1 MVWRNLE
8 EQQDTIGTFVED
20 FVYLFYAILIH
31 SALTSLPGVQDPQSH
46 FWCAPQGGSRC
57 FRQAHPPTA
66 SKTHQDAFV
75 PLPLVAGN
83 VIRCLTFP
91 TSTQHSRVSP
101 TKIIPSLSEQ
111 PWTVLRCLQCGESII
126 CVPLVFQTTLWTHSR
141 PWLFYF
147 MCALRSR
154 RQSAE
159 CTVDKNTSVS
169 NLKQW
174 NRRLTMW
181 SLFQR
186 KRKQIW
192 HHVFMRTQHARV
204 WFLRDKN
211 LTLAGI
217 KQKKTSWFTKM
228 ATGTW
233 SVDYC
238 CLPGSFAPRASSQL
252 ISSPAHPSAKFFH
265 PHSDCFHSAFHVL
278 LFNWKRTSR
287 LLHLHAFHV
296 TRPTV
301 ILHHS
306 IPFGNFLT
314 RPDTFGTIL
323 NHLRCPVD

>member
-1 MVWRNLE
+1 M
-8 EQQDTIGTFVED
+8 ED
-20 FVYLFYAILIH
+20 FVYLFYTILLH
-31 SALTSLPGVQDPQSH
+31 SAVTSLPGFQDPQSY

-57 FRQAHPPTA
+57 FRQAHLLTA

-75 PLPLVAGN
+75 PLPLAAGN
-83 VIRCLTFP
+83 VIRCLTFL

-111 PWTVLRCLQCGESII
+111 PWAALRCLQCGESII
-126 CVPLVFQTTLWTHSR
+126 CVPLVFQTTLWAHSR

-147 MCALRSR
+147 MCALRSGC
-154 RQSAE
+154 QSAE

-192 HHVFMRTQHARV
+192 RHVFMRIQHARV

-211 LTLAGI
+211 LTLTSI
-217 KQKKTSWFTKM
+217 KHKKTSWFTKM
-228 ATGTW
+228 ATARDQLTTVV
-233 SVDYC
+233 SLVP
-238 CLPGSFAPRASSQL
+238 LPLMPRANWSLALSIL
-252 ISSPAHPSAKFFH
+252 AAEFFH
-265 PHSDCFHSAFHVL
+265 PHSYCFRSGFHVL
-278 LFNWKRTSR
+278 LSNWKRTSQ
-287 LLHLHAFHV
+287 LLHLHAFHF
-296 TRPTV
+296 TPPTV
-301 ILHHS
+301 LLHHS

-314 RPDTFGTIL
+314 RPDTFGAIL
-323 NHLRCPVD
+323 NHLHWPVD